1 MTDEEIRERILTV
14 ACEANK
20 KVEFPLLSVF
30 DIYEVSKGWGVT
42 KAEIGRGVEYLAGA
56 DLIKYSTEEGEIYIT
71 QKGVE
76 ECERIQYLRQEQD
89 KKRVKESKQRKIGFR

>member
-1 MTDEEIRERILTV
+1 MTNNEIRERILTV

-20 KVEFPLLSVF
+20 KVEFTSLSAF
-30 DIYEVSKGWGVT
+30 NIYKVSKGWGVT
-42 KAEIGRGVEYLAGA
+42 KEEIGRGVEYLAGA
-56 DLIKYSTEEGEIYIT
+56 NLIKCSTEDGEIYIT

-89 KKRVKESKQRKIGFR
+89 KKREKESKQKKIGFR

>member
-20 KVEFPLLSVF
+20 KVEFPLLSLF
-30 DIYEVSKGWGVT
+30 NIYEVSKGWGVT
-42 KAEIGRGVEYLAGA
+42 KEEIGRGVEYLAEA
-56 DLIKYSTEEGEIYIT
+56 DLIKCSTEDGEIYIT